1 LWRLFVSVAG
11 GQVGGLASYIE
22 AIAVVAIGFVVDS
35 QHDDVRNGR
44 MNQGEEGHKQVKK
57 TNGSS
62 SSSCCKQRTGR
73 DLMLVYNLGAG
84 PGKGTGTGTW
94 LSL

>member
-44 MNQGEEGHKQVKK
+44 MNQGEEGHKRLRRQMEAAAAPAANSEPAVI
-57 TNGSS
+57 
-62 SSSCCKQRTGR
+62 
-73 DLMLVYNLGAG
+73 
-84 PGKGTGTGTW
+84 
-94 LSL
+94 